1 MVVEVRNQEREETEM
16 NIHVIDEHRKMT
28 VTRIHFLDWNSCQ
41 VLCDIKEGNIYWTKV
56 WISIDK
62 VYVNPMEV
70 KL

>member
-1 MVVEVRNQEREETEM
+1 M

-56 WISIDK
+56 WIPIDK

-70 KL
+70 RL